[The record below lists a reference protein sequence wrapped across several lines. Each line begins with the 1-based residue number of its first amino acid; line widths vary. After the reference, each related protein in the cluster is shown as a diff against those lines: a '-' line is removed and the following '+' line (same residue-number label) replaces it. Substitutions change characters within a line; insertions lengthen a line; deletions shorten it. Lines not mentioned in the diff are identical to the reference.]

1 MKDSFCNRCC
11 LTTEIPALMAN
22 KVLGAEQLYGILF
35 RYQQM
40 RGNYAL
46 TYSEWQKVFT
56 EDLKPFNG
64 YRDTTS
70 IVMPISHPQFST
82 DIAALHKGAI
92 GVDLPTW
99 FNIQPDNR
107 HIMIV
112 AQDPLRSAKWYG
124 ECYDAVLSSPFGQ
137 QDYEHRHKANGGKMM
152 HLLIK
157 ELVMSR
163 YGVYLTDANK
173 YFIYDHETTD
183 GFSANHINAYT
194 NILKEEIELVKPTV
208 IVCLGR
214 SSERMCKNMGLS
226 DIVALP
232 HLTGTV
238 RGTIVKRFPE
248 LEEHGATAENIAK
261 EYAAEIIRIIN
272 Q

>member
-1 MKDSFCNRCC
+1 
-11 LTTEIPALMAN
+11 
-22 KVLGAEQLYGILF
+22 
-35 RYQQM
+35 
-40 RGNYAL
+40 
-46 TYSEWQKVFT
+46 
-56 EDLKPFNG
+56 
-64 YRDTTS
+64 
-70 IVMPISHPQFST
+70 
-82 DIAALHKGAI
+82 
-92 GVDLPTW
+92 
-99 FNIQPDNR
+99 
-107 HIMIV
+107 
-112 AQDPLRSAKWYG
+112 
-124 ECYDAVLSSPFGQ
+124 
-137 QDYEHRHKANGGKMM
+137 
-152 HLLIK
+152 
-157 ELVMSR
+157 MSR

-232 HLTGTV
+232 HLTGTA